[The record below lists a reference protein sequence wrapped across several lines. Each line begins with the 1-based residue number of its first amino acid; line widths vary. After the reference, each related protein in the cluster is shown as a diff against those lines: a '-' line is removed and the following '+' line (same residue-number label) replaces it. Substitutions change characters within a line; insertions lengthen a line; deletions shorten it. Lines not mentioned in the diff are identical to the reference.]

1 MKKVVLVVKL
11 TFEIPNAVPV
21 ANLCTENLQSEI
33 RYSNGPI
40 IREGRLIETAT
51 TNVLLGDE

>member
-1 MKKVVLVVKL
+1 MKTVVLVVKL
-11 TFEIPNAVPV
+11 TFEIPDGKPV

-33 RYSNGPI
+33 RYSDGEI
-40 IREGRLIETAT
+40 IREGRLIARET